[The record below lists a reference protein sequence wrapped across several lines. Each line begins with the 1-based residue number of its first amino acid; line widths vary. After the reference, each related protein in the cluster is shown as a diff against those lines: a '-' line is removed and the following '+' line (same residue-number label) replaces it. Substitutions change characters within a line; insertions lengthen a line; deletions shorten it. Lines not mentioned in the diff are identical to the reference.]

1 MQPAKM
7 GVRGD
12 THLVLFILAR
22 WILMV
27 IICAPS
33 FYIEPVVLGNADTE
47 NLSIPIGCNI
57 NKIRIE
63 YNWI

>member
-1 MQPAKM
+1 MQLAKM

-12 THLVLFILAR
+12 THLVLLILES
-22 WILMV
+22 WILID

-33 FYIEPVVLGNADTE
+33 FYNEPVVLGNADTA

-57 NKIRIE
+57 NEIRIE